1 MGYTHYWT
9 PKKVSAK
16 KFKDFSDT
24 CKILHDNLPDKSDTA
39 GGYHS
44 DGKIVIGDGSGHL
57 NLSTDDK
64 PEFSKDIVCFNG
76 VGEDSHETFV
86 IAHKQTDWEFC
97 KTARKPY
104 DLLVCAC
111 LLAAI
116 DILDYK
122 ITSDGDLNDWI
133 PAMKFYNKV
142 IEKTKADRTFIINN
156 SRITN
161 AYMKQFGIV

>member
-9 PKKVSAK
+9 PKKSSAK

-24 CKILHDNLPDKSDTA
+24 CKILHDNLPEKSNTA
-39 GGYHS
+39 GGYCS
-44 DGKIVIGDGSGHL
+44 DEKIQIGNGSGHL
-57 NLSTDDK
+57 GAGNG
-64 PEFSKDIVCFNG
+64 PEFSKDLVIFNG
-76 VGEDSHETFV
+76 VGENSHETFV
-86 IAHKQTDWEFC
+86 IAYKENDWNFC

-111 LLAAI
+111 LLAAA
-116 DILDYK
+116 DILEYK
-122 ITSDGDLNDWI
+122 ISSDGDLNDWI

-156 SRITN
+156 SRVTN
-161 AYMKQFGIV
+161 MYMKQFGIV

>member
-9 PKKVSAK
+9 PKKSSAK

-24 CKILHDNLPDKSDTA
+24 CKILNDNLPEKTDTA
-39 GGYHS
+39 SGYHS
-44 DGKIVIGDGSGHL
+44 NEKLVIGDGNGNKDS
-57 NLSTDDK
+57 K
-64 PEFSKDIVCFNG
+64 PMFSKDLVVFNG
-76 VGEDSHETFV
+76 IDNLMHETFF
-86 IAHKQTDWEFC
+86 IELTSNKWNFC

-111 LLAAI
+111 LLAAV
-116 DILDYK
+116 DILGYD

-142 IEKTKADRTFIINN
+142 IEKTKADRNFIINN

>member
-9 PKKVSAK
+9 PKKSSAK

-24 CKILHDNLPDKSDTA
+24 CKILHDNLPKKSNTA
-39 GGYHS
+39 GGYS
-44 DGKIVIGDGSGHL
+44 KDEEIRIGNWQGHL
-57 NLSTDDK
+57 AMSNE
-64 PEFSKDIVCFNG
+64 PEFDKDDVNFNG
-76 VGEDSHETFV
+76 VGDLSHENFHM
-86 IAHKQTDWEFC
+86 ALNQNNWAFC

-111 LLAAI
+111 LLASV
-116 DILDYK
+116 DILGYK

-142 IEKTKADRTFIINN
+142 IEKTKNDRTFIINN
-156 SRITN
+156 IRVTN